1 MMGRLRTRPILAE
14 RLEDTMQ
21 RILATLTVLAGLA
34 AAQAP
39 AYPENTIGVGFS
51 FNRGLTLQG
60 SLGLPFSPLGIDT
73 GLDVEAILP
82 DNPSVWVL
90 TKANLLPALSIGDL
104 SMSVGVGIDLRYINS
119 GFGAHLGVPATLE
132 VPGGAISAYV
142 GLGYQD
148 GFHLAY
154 GLGARFYL
162 DPVALEA
169 ATSDRYPLKISV
181 LYLW

>member
-1 MMGRLRTRPILAE
+1 MKRM
-14 RLEDTMQ
+14 
-21 RILATLTVLAGLA
+21 LATLTVLAGLA

-39 AYPENTIGVGFS
+39 AYPENTVGVGYG

-82 DNPSVWVL
+82 NAPSVWVL
-90 TKANLLPALSIGDL
+90 AKANLLPALTVGDL
-104 SMSVGVGIDLRYINS
+104 PMSVGLGLDLRYINS
-119 GFGAHLGVPATLE
+119 GFGIHLEPLATLE
-132 VPGGAISAYV
+132 VPGGAISASL

-169 ATSDRYPLKISV
+169 ATSDRYPLKISL